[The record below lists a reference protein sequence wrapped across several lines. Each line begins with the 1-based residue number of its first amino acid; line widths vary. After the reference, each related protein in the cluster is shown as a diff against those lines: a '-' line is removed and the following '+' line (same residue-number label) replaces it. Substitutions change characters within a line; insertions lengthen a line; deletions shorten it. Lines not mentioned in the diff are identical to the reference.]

1 MKMNKTWTAAAV
13 AVVAVIAVVLLAL
26 LPSATSTRGRRVL
39 PGASDQADEVSREI
53 PSRPIAEESAAEET
67 AAEDQPDEEEEQQVD
82 EPQTEEEKLEAE
94 EEKKVEDFDN
104 LTDKWQESTKSGVS
118 MKDIDEFA
126 KTFRAVPKE
135 RQDEC
140 VHRALNLIP
149 DENVMLLA
157 GILMDKSMDKE
168 IVEAVFND
176 ILNRDEDVKLP
187 IMREIFKDK
196 THPCWADVAWILDV
210 TGEIKK

>member
-1 MKMNKTWTAAAV
+1 MKKIWPVAAIAAV
-13 AVVAVIAVVLLAL
+13 AVVAVVVMAL
-26 LPSATSTRGRRVL
+26 LPSATSTGGRRAL
-39 PGASDQADEVSREI
+39 PGASDQADEVSRQI
-53 PSRPIAEESAAEET
+53 PPGQIAEKSAAEET
-67 AAEDQPDEEEEQQVD
+67 TAEDQPDEEEEQQVD

-94 EEKKVEDFDN
+94 KEKKVENFDN
-104 LTDKWQESTKSGVS
+104 LTDKWMEPTKSGVS

-126 KTFRAVPKE
+126 KAFRAVPKE

-140 VHRALNLIP
+140 VHRALNLVP

-157 GILMDKSMDKE
+157 GILMDKSMDRE
-168 IVEAVFND
+168 IVETVFND

-210 TGEIKK
+210 TGEIKR

>member
-1 MKMNKTWTAAAV
+1 MKMNKVWTVAAIAV
-13 AVVAVIAVVLLAL
+13 AAVIAVVLLAL
-26 LPSATSTRGRRVL
+26 LPSATSTRGAL
-39 PGASDQADEVSREI
+39 PGTSDQADEVSREI
-53 PSRPIAEESAAEET
+53 PPRLLVEDSAAGEA
-67 AAEDQPDEEEEQQVD
+67 AAEDQPDEEEERQVD
-82 EPQTEEEKLEAE
+82 EPQTEEEKLEAAAE
-94 EEKKVEDFDN
+94 RKVEDFDN
-104 LTDKWQESTKSGVS
+104 LTDRWMEPTKSGVS
-118 MKDIDEFA
+118 MRDVDEFA

-168 IVEAVFND
+168 IVETVFND

-196 THPCWADVAWILDV
+196 THPCWADVAWILDA
-210 TGEIKK
+210 TGEIEK